1 MAYSDFTSLVKAKKA
16 FDLTILDEIGTFA
29 AIPELRSSE
38 ALTETLTYNV
48 PLATASNSEKARSE
62 LIIMPILL
70 EVRKRL
76 NSRFSLFSGIDFT
89 VDEAR
94 GLNGYCDYI
103 LSNST
108 EQLFVAAP
116 VMMIVEAKN
125 ENLKGGLGQCVAEM
139 VAAQVFN
146 ERESSV
152 HYTIFGTV
160 TTGTNWL
167 FLQLRGN
174 EVKIDLTEYYLVQID
189 RILGILAHTMLA
201 NTLVAEHV

>member
-1 MAYSDFTSLVKAKKA
+1 MAYSDFTSLAKAKKA
-16 FDLTILDEIGTFA
+16 FDLTIVEEIGTFA
-29 AIPELRSSE
+29 VIPELRSSE
-38 ALTETLTYNV
+38 ALTEALAYNV

-76 NSRFSLFSGIDFT
+76 HSRFSLFSGVDFT
-89 VDEAR
+89 VDEGR

-116 VMMIVEAKN
+116 VMMVVEAKN

-139 VAAQVFN
+139 VAAQIFN
-146 ERESSV
+146 ERENVSN
-152 HYTIFGTV
+152 YTIFGAV

-167 FLQLRGN
+167 FLQLRGK
-174 EVKIDLTEYYLVQID
+174 EVTIDLTEYYLVQID
-189 RILGILAHTMLA
+189 RILGILTHAIVTNALLA
-201 NTLVAEHV
+201 ESV

>member
-1 MAYSDFTSLVKAKKA
+1 MAYSDFTSLIKVKKA
-16 FDLTILDEIGTFA
+16 FELTIVEEIGTFA
-29 AIPELRSSE
+29 TAPELRSSA
-38 ALTETLTYNV
+38 ALTEILAYNV

-89 VDEAR
+89 VDESR

-116 VMMIVEAKN
+116 IMMLVEAKN

-139 VAAQVFN
+139 VAARIFN
-146 ERESSV
+146 EREAGRD
-152 HYTIFGTV
+152 YTIFGTV

-174 EVKIDLTEYYLVQID
+174 QITIDLTEYYLVQID
-189 RILGILAHTMLA
+189 RILGILANSILS
-201 NTLVAEHV
+201 NTLLAEAA

>member
-1 MAYSDFTSLVKAKKA
+1 MAYSDYTSLVKAKKA
-16 FDLTILDEIGTFA
+16 FDLTILEEVGAFA
-29 AIPELRSSE
+29 DTPELRSSA
-38 ALTETLTYNV
+38 ALVETLAYNV

-70 EVRKRL
+70 EARKRL

-103 LSNST
+103 LSNSS

-116 VMMIVEAKN
+116 VMMLVEAKN

-139 VAAQVFN
+139 VAAQLFN
-146 ERESSV
+146 EQETGARC
-152 HYTIFGTV
+152 TIFGAV

-174 EVKIDLTEYYLVQID
+174 EVRIDLTEYYLVQVD
-189 RILGILAHTMLA
+189 RILGILAHAILTNALA
-201 NTLVAEHV
+201 AEPV